1 MYGKSYG
8 QNKVMKM
15 YGYNGKSIFF
25 RSGNSTFAPSDWF
38 MQAWSHILTM

>member
-15 YGYNGKSIFF
+15 YGYNGKSISFVL
-25 RSGNSTFAPSDWF
+25 GILLLHQVVGLC
-38 MQAWSHILTM
+38 MHGHIY